1 MTSFRVGDRVSF
13 TIVESVELTWL
24 PAKAAVNDEKGTIDA
39 YVMGAETCT
48 VKVDTGGTL
57 TLLVSELSAVPG
69 AVRKSTEG
77 PTFGPFGV
85 STGLPPRTYEMSADA
100 E

>member
-1 MTSFRVGDRVSF
+1 MSF

-69 AVRKSTEG
+69 AVRKSAEG
-77 PTFGPFGV
+77 SGSPNFAGPFGM
-85 STGLPPRTYEMSADA
+85 PQRTYEMSTDA